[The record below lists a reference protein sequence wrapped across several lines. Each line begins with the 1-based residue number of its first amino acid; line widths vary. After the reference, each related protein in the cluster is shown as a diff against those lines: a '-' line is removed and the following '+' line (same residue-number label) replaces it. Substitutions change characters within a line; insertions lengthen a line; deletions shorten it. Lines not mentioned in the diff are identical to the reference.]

1 MRIANFCAAFSYK
14 PLKSDTSYATFVLEP
29 TYFTGAQC
37 RRAQPIRTAQHSHK
51 AMPSHLSVLKGAH
64 GAGIDVQ
71 IRIDL
76 DAGDPQATTLQH
88 PTDAG
93 DGNALPEA
101 GNDASRYDYVL
112 HGCALERER
121 RGRPRENMKSN
132 KMSGGI
138 QHGGQK
144 SHRAGRPCMARL
156 TMGRPTEETPG
167 FLG

>member
-1 MRIANFCAAFSYK
+1 MQNSTAKQNS
-14 PLKSDTSYATFVLEP
+14 
-29 TYFTGAQC
+29 
-37 RRAQPIRTAQHSHK
+37 TAQHSHK

-112 HGCALERER
+112 HGWALGTRATRTARAGEYER
-121 RGRPRENMKSN
+121 RA
-132 KMSGGI
+132 
-138 QHGGQK
+138 QK
-144 SHRAGRPCMARL
+144 
-156 TMGRPTEETPG
+156 
-167 FLG
+167 